1 MNNLHGILFAYRSNP
16 NLRELTTLRTI
27 SSIPFGGRYRMIDF
41 NLSNLVNAGV
51 TDLGV
56 IMRESYQS
64 LLDHLGSGKDWDISR
79 KHGGLKL
86 LPPFAFAR
94 RQPLASFRGKM
105 EALDGVSSYLQ
116 QIRQEYVAL
125 ADGDIA
131 ANIPVQEVLDHHIE
145 SGADITAVCT
155 SHPTADPRQ
164 STYFTMGADG
174 WVTDVA
180 CSPAAPVGCEALNF
194 YILSRELLI
203 SLTEYCSAHNIY
215 SFSAGVL
222 MGMKDTLKI
231 SPYLFEGYA
240 ARIQSITAYFAR
252 SMDLLDPAVRADLF
266 DPRRPIRTKDR
277 SDPSTYYAKGSH
289 CTGSLTADGC
299 IIEGTVENS
308 VLFRGVRV
316 AKGAVVKNCV
326 LMQGATV
333 GENAEISYVIADKD
347 VKINPYRTLVGHESY
362 PLAIAKGSVV

>member
-27 SSIPFGGRYRMIDF
+27 ASIPFGGRYRMIDF

-51 TDLGV
+51 TDVGV

-116 QIRQEYVAL
+116 QIRQEYVVL
-125 ADGDIA
+125 ADGDIV
-131 ANIPVQEVLDHHIE
+131 ANIPVQKVLEHHLE
-145 SGADITAVCT
+145 TGADITAVCT
-155 SHPTADPRQ
+155 RKPVGDPRQ
-164 STYFTMGADG
+164 STYFTVGANG

-180 CSPAAPVGCEALNF
+180 CSPASPVGCESLNF
-194 YILSRELLI
+194 YILSRELLL

-222 MGMKDTLKI
+222 LAMKDTLKI

-252 SMDLLDPAVRADLF
+252 SMDLLDPEVRQDLF

-277 SDPSTYYAKGSH
+277 SDPSTYYAPGSK
-289 CTGSLTADGC
+289 CTGSLMADGC
-299 IIEGTVENS
+299 IIEGTVENC
-308 VLFRGVRV
+308 VLFRGVHV
-316 AKGAVVKNCV
+316 GKDAVVRNCV
-326 LMQGATV
+326 LMQGASV
-333 GENAEISYVIADKD
+333 GDHAEISFVIADKD
-347 VKINPYRTLVGHESY
+347 VKINSYRTLVGHRNY

>member
-51 TDLGV
+51 TDIGV

-64 LLDHLGSGKDWDISR
+64 LLDHLGSGKDWDLSR

-94 RQPLASFRGKM
+94 RQQQTSFRGKM
-105 EALDGVSSYLQ
+105 EALDGVSSYLH
-116 QIRQEYVAL
+116 QIRQGFMAL

-131 ANIPVQEVLDHHIE
+131 ANIPVQDVLAHHLE

-155 SHPTADPRQ
+155 SHPMADPRQ
-164 STYFTMGADG
+164 STYFTIGADG
-174 WVTDVA
+174 MVVDVA
-180 CSPAAPVGCEALNF
+180 CAPAAPMGCEALNF
-194 YILSRELLI
+194 YILSKDLLL
-203 SLTEYCSAHNIY
+203 SLTEYCAAHNIY

-222 MGMKDTLKI
+222 MGMKDELKI
-231 SPYLFEGYA
+231 SPYVFDGYA
-240 ARIQSITAYFAR
+240 ARIQSVASYFAR
-252 SMDLLDPAVRADLF
+252 SMDLLDGSVRRDLF
-266 DPRRPIRTKDR
+266 DLARPIRTKDR
-277 SDPSTYYAKGSH
+277 SDPSTYYA
-289 CTGSLTADGC
+289 TGSRCTRSLMADGC

-316 AKGAVVKNCV
+316 GKGAVVRNCV

-333 GENAEISYVIADKD
+333 GDNAEISYVIADKS
-347 VKINPYRTLVGHESY
+347 VRISPYRTLVGHQSY
-362 PLAIAKGSVV
+362 PLAIAKGTTV